1 MQEVNKKLAFTCLW
15 RPQVYNLVRWWWR
28 WWSVEICISQLF
40 QNLARNKNHR
50 KKYHFG
56 LHSKQSN
63 LKEKFGDVKVVCMG
77 GSEGRIK
84 KFAEMAFDALKDDMN
99 LEADCAEVN
108 LAESAGRYVMY
119 KVRGNEKYLQI
130 ELY

>member
-1 MQEVNKKLAFTCLW
+1 
-15 RPQVYNLVRWWWR
+15 
-28 WWSVEICISQLF
+28 
-40 QNLARNKNHR
+40 
-50 KKYHFG
+50 
-56 LHSKQSN
+56 
-63 LKEKFGDVKVVCMG
+63 MG